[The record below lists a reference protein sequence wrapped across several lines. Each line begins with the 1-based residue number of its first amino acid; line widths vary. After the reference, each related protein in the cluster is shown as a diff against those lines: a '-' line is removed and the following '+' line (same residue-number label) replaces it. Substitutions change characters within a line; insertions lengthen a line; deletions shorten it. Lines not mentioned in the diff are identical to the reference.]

1 MLRRGSSFGSSE
13 RDDFVNEKK
22 RDDHRERGPTTAE
35 SVIEWLN
42 KDSSSRSSNQEN
54 NKSKKQLGIPIR
66 KVSYKEFIV
75 FFLIGRFRNNVHI
88 GIIYNKSRFLLQRP
102 PL

>member
-42 KDSSSRSSNQEN
+42 KDSSSDP
-54 NKSKKQLGIPIR
+54 PIR
-66 KVSYKEFIV
+66 KIINQK
-75 FFLIGRFRNNVHI
+75 NNWE
-88 GIIYNKSRFLLQRP
+88 FLLGKFP
-102 PL
+102 TKNLLFFS

>member
-35 SVIEWLN
+35 CDRVVD
-42 KDSSSRSSNQEN
+42 KDSSSDP
-54 NKSKKQLGIPIR
+54 PIR
-66 KVSYKEFIV
+66 KIINQKNNWEFLLGKFPTNEFIV

-88 GIIYNKSRFLLQRP
+88 GIIYNKSRFLAS
-102 PL
+102 